1 MMQFTPRSS
10 TVLKYLIY
18 NFTFEDKAISKKL
31 LFTVLILTKRCQ
43 SYRRENRL
51 KFPQV
56 NWTFTVYLLL
66 LQFPLLF
73 RF

>member
-31 LFTVLILTKRCQ
+31 LFTVLILATLSKLSAWKQ
-43 SYRRENRL
+43 IKIPS
-51 KFPQV
+51 V
-56 NWTFTVYLLL
+56 
-66 LQFPLLF
+66 
-73 RF
+73 